1 MAAFSIEFAP
11 EAVEQLVQLEEY
23 IAGQG
28 SPRVATAYVDA
39 ILGFCESLQSF
50 PNRGTQRDDIRPG
63 LRITNY
69 KGGTIIAF
77 AVMGEVVYVIGVF
90 YGGQDYETVLSVT
103 AGH

>member
-1 MAAFSIEFAP
+1 MAAFSVEFAP
-11 EAVEQLVQLEEY
+11 EAVEQLEQLEEY
-23 IAGQG
+23 IAEQG
-28 SPRVATAYVDA
+28 SPGVATAFVDA
-39 ILGFCESLQSF
+39 IVGFCESLRSF

-69 KGGTIIAF
+69 KGSAIIAF

-90 YGGQDYETVLSVT
+90 YGGQDYETVLAVT